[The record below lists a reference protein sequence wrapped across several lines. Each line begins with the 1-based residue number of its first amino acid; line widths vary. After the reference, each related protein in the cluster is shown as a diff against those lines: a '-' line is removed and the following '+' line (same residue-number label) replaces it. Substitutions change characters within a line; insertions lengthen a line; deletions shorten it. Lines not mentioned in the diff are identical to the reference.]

1 MYSWDYT
8 SDHHGNEGENGKRSY
23 RYAKNRSSI
32 VMEYKKALSMI
43 MLLCIKQNLSNIWT
57 SVHEKIKEPEPELK
71 KKSIAYKKS
80 VYLSNN
86 LS

>member
-1 MYSWDYT
+1 M
-8 SDHHGNEGENGKRSY
+8 EMKVKMENRSY

-57 SVHEKIKEPEPELK
+57 SVHEKVKQRWGWVEK
-71 KKSIAYKKS
+71 KRC
-80 VYLSNN
+80 L
-86 LS
+86 